1 MKLSDRCQPIELILT
16 DVDGVLTDGG
26 VIFDNR
32 GIESKR
38 FHIRDGLGIKLWQRG
53 GGRFGII
60 TGRSSHVV
68 ELRASELGIDLVR
81 QGSEDKLAVAREIC
95 QGLNLRLEQVC
106 YVGDDLPDLPLAQQV
121 GLAVAVADAC
131 PELRAAVHHVTA
143 GVGGS
148 GAIREVVEL
157 ILKAQQRWAELIR
170 PYGV

>member
-1 MKLSDRCQPIELILT
+1 MKVSDRCQAIELILT

-38 FHIRDGLGIKLWQRG
+38 FHIRDGLGIKLWQRAG
-53 GGRFGII
+53 GKFGII

-68 ELRASELGIDLVR
+68 ELRAAELGINLVR
-81 QGSEDKLAVAREIC
+81 QGTDDKLTAAQDICRE
-95 QGLNLRLEQVC
+95 LNLKPEQVC
-106 YVGDDLPDLPLAQQV
+106 YVGDDLPDLLLARHV
-121 GLAVAVADAC
+121 GLAVAVGDAC
-131 PELRAAVHHVTA
+131 AELRAAAHHVTGAA
-143 GVGGS
+143 GGA